1 MELDCI
7 KLRKLRNKKKISQ
20 LELAEALELSQSSV
34 AKYEKANAQ
43 IKFNTLLLLCD
54 FFEVDPKELLVDGDP
69 FYHPQISK
77 SNNLEIKQSEAT
89 NNLSNDT
96 KDGLKEFH
104 QERMKLINRIVSV
117 LEKLI

>member
-7 KLRKLRNKKKISQ
+7 KLRKLRDKKKISQ

-54 FFEVDPKELLVDGDP
+54 FFEVDPKELLVDGDA
-69 FYHPQISK
+69 FYPPPISK
-77 SNNLEIKQSEAT
+77 SNSLENKQAEET
-89 NNLSNDT
+89 NNLSNEIKGD
-96 KDGLKEFH
+96 LKEFH
-104 QERMKLINRIVSV
+104 QERMK
-117 LEKLI
+117 

>member
-1 MELDCI
+1 LIDATLEKKAASFRYLI
-7 KLRKLRNKKKISQ
+7 FSKLRNKKKISQ

-69 FYHPQISK
+69 FYPPP
-77 SNNLEIKQSEAT
+77 NLKKQQ
-89 NNLSNDT
+89 LGDKT
-96 KDGLKEFH
+96 KRGNK
-104 QERMKLINRIVSV
+104 QLI
-117 LEKLI
+117 

>member
-7 KLRKLRNKKKISQ
+7 KLRKLRDKKKISQ

-54 FFEVDPKELLVDGDP
+54 FFEVDPKELLVEGDA
-69 FYHPQISK
+69 FYPPQSQKATVWTTNTQRKQITYLMK
-77 SNNLEIKQSEAT
+77 SRAI
-89 NNLSNDT
+89 
-96 KDGLKEFH
+96 
-104 QERMKLINRIVSV
+104 
-117 LEKLI
+117 